1 MAISSQ
7 TNLPVS
13 KRNVCSLRDTA
24 SAATS
29 AATAA
34 DQGLIFAPVGV
45 FTRLSKSEQRT
56 VTGKAKTH
64 HMLDAKKV
72 WLFGRLKHSLR
83 LLASQA
89 EIQFRE
95 LPTFCN
101 KSDELFISYN
111 NWRMAL
117 MGNFQ
122 SEITAQQLSCLEA
135 IQQQFG
141 RMGRESWTD
150 GAVNNSAEW
159 EQIRRLSSAALEA
172 FRWSY

>member
-1 MAISSQ
+1 MCPVLGFTSSR
-7 TNLPVS
+7 TANSILTS
-13 KRNVCSLRDTA
+13 SLSLTPA
-24 SAATS
+24 FPGSLIPKS
-29 AATAA
+29 
-34 DQGLIFAPVGV
+34 IFAPVGV

-72 WLFGRLKHSLR
+72 WLFGRLKHSLQ

-101 KSDELFISYN
+101 KSDELFLSYS

-117 MGNFQ
+117 IGNFQ

-150 GAVNNSAEW
+150 SAVNNSAEW
-159 EQIRRLSSAALEA
+159 KQIRQLSRAALEA
-172 FRWSY
+172 FRWSQ

>member
-1 MAISSQ
+1 
-7 TNLPVS
+7 
-13 KRNVCSLRDTA
+13 
-24 SAATS
+24 
-29 AATAA
+29 
-34 DQGLIFAPVGV
+34 
-45 FTRLSKSEQRT
+45 
-56 VTGKAKTH
+56 
-64 HMLDAKKV
+64 MLDAKKV
-72 WLFGRLKHSLR
+72 WLFGRLKHSLQ

-101 KSDELFISYN
+101 KSDELFISCS

-122 SEITAQQLSCLEA
+122 SEITAQQLSCHEA

-150 GAVNNSAEW
+150 GEVNNSAEW
-159 EQIRRLSSAALEA
+159 KQIRQLSREPWRRSVGHTRKTSAAPSKLKHPNGRQMTHDNGISHEMNNLSPRKRRRYHA
-172 FRWSY
+172 NPLIDFPLFKLHTSA